1 MALTQ
6 ISTQGI
12 KDGTITGS
20 DLATNVDLVDNQ
32 KIRFGT
38 GNDLQIFHDGNNS
51 FINEVGTGGLYVR
64 AQNTFNLQK
73 AGTSEFMLKATT
85 DGAVEL
91 FYDNSKKFET
101 TQYGV
106 NCTASLDVQGSTTLQ
121 NTFLSDNDKLNFG
134 GGNDL
139 QIYHDGSNSY
149 IQDVGTGGL
158 IISSD
163 YYGID
168 LKKGSE
174 YMGRFITDGQ
184 VELYHDNSKKFETT
198 SSGVTVSG
206 DNSTGSILKG
216 VTRFTPND
224 STTVKVM
231 WDETGFSG
239 AGHFQV
245 KDGVAFT
252 AGNSSDLKIYH
263 DGSSSYLSSNTGNLY
278 IEAKAGETAI
288 QIIPDGAVDLRYN
301 GSKKFETSSAGV
313 TIHSSDDG
321 TTGVRGDFRF
331 MQTGT
336 SNSIIAFDSSKS
348 ELKFEDSRKAVFGAG
363 DDLTIKH
370 HGNHSYL
377 DNQTG
382 TLYVLSDSFVVNN
395 AANGE
400 NIIKATANAAV
411 ELYYDDSKKFETSS
425 EGVKFTLSSNATNRF
440 DQTSSSN
447 NKFQNLTYSRSG
459 NSRGDCSVV
468 AIGEG
473 SSSQG
478 HIKIRTSAGNA
489 GLSGGVEL
497 INGNTAFSGI
507 SDIRLKNKIS
517 DITDALTNID
527 KIEPIK
533 YSWKYD
539 KENTP
544 HIGVSAQSV
553 NEVYPEV
560 IELTRSSTDE
570 SDETDYLSV
579 LHTELIPVCIA
590 AIKELKAKV
599 EMLETEVA
607 ALKAA

>member
-1 MALTQ
+1 
-6 ISTQGI
+6 
-12 KDGTITGS
+12 
-20 DLATNVDLVDNQ
+20 
-32 KIRFGT
+32 